1 MPRPRASVT
10 SLAGLRRAD
19 PLEARSA
26 ERSGLAPFGPA
37 VEAEDDEGQARAGG
51 DRDIVGS
58 VLRAFDVLK
67 AFSRSK
73 PRMTLSEVA
82 DYTGLSRASARRFL
96 LTFVHAG
103 YMETDG
109 KRFQPTPKLLELGY
123 AVVAGSGLW
132 DVARPL
138 LSELSQSLGESCFGA
153 VLDGN
158 EVLYVVHAQGASRF
172 VNVGIRVGSRL
183 PAYCTSLGRV
193 LLSGLSD
200 DALEQVLSGIKP
212 EPLTPKT
219 VTAKAPLRALIE
231 QTRRVGWS
239 IVDEELEVGLSSISA
254 PIRNR
259 DGSIA
264 AAINVCGPS
273 SRVLVDDLRMR
284 FLPELLACAERIE
297 RAMRD

>member
-1 MPRPRASVT
+1 MSPPRASAAAV
-10 SLAGLRRAD
+10 RRLDKRDDGAA
-19 PLEARSA
+19 EFARLVDLDTAA
-26 ERSGLAPFGPA
+26 ETD
-37 VEAEDDEGQARAGG
+37 DDEGGARAGG

-67 AFSRSK
+67 VFSRTK

-82 DYTGLSRASARRFL
+82 EYSGLSRASARRFL

-138 LSELSQSLGESCFGA
+138 LAEMSQSLGESCFGA
-153 VLDGN
+153 VLDGS

-183 PAYCTSLGRV
+183 PAYCTSIGRV

-200 DALEQVLSGIKP
+200 DALEQVLAEIRP
-212 EPLTPKT
+212 EPHTART
-219 VTAKAPLRALIE
+219 VTAKAKLRALIE

-239 IVDEELEVGLSSISA
+239 IVEEELEVGLSSVSA
-254 PIRNR
+254 PIKAR
-259 DGSIA
+259 DGSII

-273 SRVLVDDLRMR
+273 PRVSVDDLRVR